1 MRIAIAGGTG
11 MVGRRITEAARERG
25 HDTAV
30 LSRREGVDV
39 LTGKGLDAA
48 LEGSDVVIDAL
59 NIGTQNARR
68 ATEFFT
74 ATSRNLLEAEERAG
88 TRHHIVLSIVG
99 LEAADAGYYAAKL
112 AQERLV
118 EASAQ
123 PHTIARAAQFHEF
136 ASQIIAQTTLG
147 PLTLAPRMLSR
158 PVAAREVGHHL
169 VDLAEDGP
177 SRRAPDLIGPE
188 ATTLAAMIRRQY
200 AHDGISRRV
209 LELRLPGTYWRG
221 LASGALRGDP
231 ATARIGEMTFA
242 QWLGSKD
249 RRG

>member
-99 LEAADAGYYAAKL
+99 LEAADAAYYAGKL

-118 EASAQ
+118 EASAL

-136 ASQIIAQTTLG
+136 AGQIIAQTTLG

-169 VDLAEDGP
+169 VDLAEYGP

-188 ATTLAAMIRRQY
+188 ETTLAAMIRRQY

>member
-39 LTGKGLDAA
+39 LTGQGLDAA
-48 LEGSDVVIDAL
+48 LEGADVVIDAL
-59 NIGTQNARR
+59 NIGTQNARK
-68 ATEFFT
+68 ATQFFT

-99 LEAADAGYYAAKL
+99 LEAADAAYYAGKL
-112 AQERLV
+112 AQERLA
-118 EASAQ
+118 EASAL

-136 ASQIIAQTTLG
+136 AGQIIAQTTLG

-177 SRRAPDLIGPE
+177 ARRAPDLIGPE
-188 ATTLAAMIRRQY
+188 EETLTGMIRRQY

-209 LELRLPGTYWRG
+209 LKLRLPGTYWRG

-231 ATARIGEMTFA
+231 ATARIGATTFEE
-242 QWLGSKD
+242 WLDSED
-249 RRG
+249 HRG

>member
-39 LTGKGLDAA
+39 LTGQGLDAA
-48 LEGSDVVIDAL
+48 LEGADVVIDAL

-74 ATSRNLLEAEERAG
+74 ATSRNLLEAEDRSG

-99 LEAADAGYYAAKL
+99 LEAADAAYYAGKL

-118 EASAQ
+118 EA
-123 PHTIARAAQFHEF
+123 
-136 ASQIIAQTTLG
+136 
-147 PLTLAPRMLSR
+147 
-158 PVAAREVGHHL
+158 
-169 VDLAEDGP
+169 
-177 SRRAPDLIGPE
+177 
-188 ATTLAAMIRRQY
+188 
-200 AHDGISRRV
+200 
-209 LELRLPGTYWRG
+209 
-221 LASGALRGDP
+221 
-231 ATARIGEMTFA
+231 
-242 QWLGSKD
+242 
-249 RRG
+249 

>member
-99 LEAADAGYYAAKL
+99 LEAADAAYYGGKL

-118 EASAQ
+118 EASAL

-158 PVAAREVGHHL
+158 PVAACEVGHHL
-169 VDLAEDGP
+169 VNLAEDGP

-231 ATARIGEMTFA
+231 ATARVGEMTFA
-242 QWLGSKD
+242 QWLDSED

>member
-74 ATSRNLLEAEERAG
+74 ATSRNLLEAEDRSG

-99 LEAADAGYYAAKL
+99 LEAADAAYYAGKL

-118 EASAQ
+118 EASAL

-200 AHDGISRRV
+200 AHDGISRRL

-242 QWLGSKD
+242 QWLDSED

>member
-11 MVGRRITEAARERG
+11 MVGRRITEAADERG
-25 HDTAV
+25 HETVV
-30 LSRREGVDV
+30 LSRRRGVDV
-39 LTGKGLDAA
+39 LTGDGLRDALA
-48 LEGSDVVIDAL
+48 GVDVVIDAL
-59 NIGTQNARR
+59 NVTTQNVRR

-74 ATSRNLLEAEERAG
+74 TTSRNLLEAEERAG
-88 TRHHIVLSIVG
+88 ARHHIVLSIVG

-136 ASQIIAQTTLG
+136 AGQVIKLTTLG

-169 VDLAEDGP
+169 VDIAEDGP
-177 SRRAPDLIGPE
+177 ARRAADLVGPE
-188 ATTLAAMIRRQY
+188 EITLAAMIRRQY

-231 ATARIGEMTFA
+231 ATARIGEMTFE
-242 QWLGSKD
+242 QWLDSED
-249 RRG
+249 HRP

>member
-11 MVGRRITEAARERG
+11 MVGRRITEAAHERG

-48 LEGSDVVIDAL
+48 LEGADVVIDAL

-74 ATSRNLLEAEERAG
+74 ATSRNLLEAEDRSG

-99 LEAADAGYYAAKL
+99 LEAADAAYYAGKL

-118 EASAQ
+118 EASAL

-209 LELRLPGTYWRG
+209 LEMRLPGTYGRG
-221 LASGALRGDP
+221 IASGALRGDP
-231 ATARIGEMTFA
+231 ATARIGEMTFE
-242 QWLGSKD
+242 QWLDSED
-249 RRG
+249 HRP

>member
-1 MRIAIAGGTG
+1 MSTCSP
-11 MVGRRITEAARERG
+11 GRGWTPRSRG
-25 HDTAV
+25 A
-30 LSRREGVDV
+30 
-39 LTGKGLDAA
+39 
-48 LEGSDVVIDAL
+48 DVVIDAL

-74 ATSRNLLEAEERAG
+74 ATSRNLLEAEDRSG

-99 LEAADAGYYAAKL
+99 LEAADAAYYAGKL

-118 EASAQ
+118 EASAL

-188 ATTLAAMIRRQY
+188 ETTLAAMIRRQY
-200 AHDGISRRV
+200 AHDGK
-209 LELRLPGTYWRG
+209 
-221 LASGALRGDP
+221 
-231 ATARIGEMTFA
+231 IGRA
-242 QWLGSKD
+242 HV
-249 RRG
+249 

>member
-74 ATSRNLLEAEERAG
+74 ATSRNLLEAEDRSG

-99 LEAADAGYYAAKL
+99 LEAADAAYYAGKL

-118 EASAQ
+118 EASAL

-169 VDLAEDGP
+169 VELAEDGP

-188 ATTLAAMIRRQY
+188 ATTLATMIRRQY

-242 QWLGSKD
+242 QWLGSED

>member
-74 ATSRNLLEAEERAG
+74 ATSRNLLEAEDRSG

-99 LEAADAGYYAAKL
+99 LEAADAAYYAGKL

-118 EASAQ
+118 EASAL

-169 VDLAEDGP
+169 VDLAEGGP

-221 LASGALRGDP
+221 LASGSLRGDP

>member
-1 MRIAIAGGTG
+1 MSTCSP
-11 MVGRRITEAARERG
+11 GRGWTPRSRG
-25 HDTAV
+25 A
-30 LSRREGVDV
+30 
-39 LTGKGLDAA
+39 
-48 LEGSDVVIDAL
+48 DVVIDAL

-99 LEAADAGYYAAKL
+99 LEAADAAYYAGKL

-118 EASAQ
+118 EASAL

-169 VDLAEDGP
+169 VDLAEGGP

-188 ATTLAAMIRRQY
+188 ATTLATMIRRQY

-231 ATARIGEMTFA
+231 ATARVGEMTFA
-242 QWLGSKD
+242 QWLDSED

>member
-11 MVGRRITEAARERG
+11 MVGQRITEAARERG

-48 LEGSDVVIDAL
+48 LEGADVVIDAL
-59 NIGTQNARR
+59 NIGTQNARK

-99 LEAADAGYYAAKL
+99 LEAADAAYYAGKL

-118 EASAQ
+118 EASAL

-147 PLTLAPRMLSR
+147 PLPLAPRMLSR

-188 ATTLAAMIRRQY
+188 ETTLAAMIRRQY

-231 ATARIGEMTFA
+231 ATARVGEMTFA
-242 QWLGSKD
+242 QWLDSED